1 MSTLELKTPR
11 DILEKAKRE
20 LIRLKA
26 ELNVDNVF
34 NFFVTAYHIQDYI
47 KNSKSAPQA
56 NLDAFIKGSEI
67 QLCKD
72 MCNQG
77 KHLKLSNKKNLNTTH
92 LSGTFGGAPF
102 GALPFNSSGMWLVM
116 SDNQAMEVEILA
128 NNVIKKWEEFF
139 KDNNI

>member
-11 DILEKAKRE
+11 AILEKAKRE

-56 NLDAFIKGSEI
+56 NLDAFIKCSEI

-72 MCNQG
+72 MCN
-77 KHLKLSNKKNLNTTH
+77 
-92 LSGTFGGAPF
+92 
-102 GALPFNSSGMWLVM
+102 
-116 SDNQAMEVEILA
+116 
-128 NNVIKKWEEFF
+128 
-139 KDNNI
+139 